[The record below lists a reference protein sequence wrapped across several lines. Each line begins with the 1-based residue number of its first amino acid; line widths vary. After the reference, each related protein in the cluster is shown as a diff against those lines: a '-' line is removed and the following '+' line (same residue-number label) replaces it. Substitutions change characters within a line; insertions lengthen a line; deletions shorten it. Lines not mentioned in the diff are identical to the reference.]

1 MTDFDISHYNNVHEV
16 SIKMGHALY
25 DVFEPTTVEDYGC
38 GIGSML
44 LGLKQSGA
52 WPVFG
57 HELVKEAKENAPVDI
72 RGRVNI
78 CNIFAPQFKTVP
90 GSDLTLCLEMVERLP
105 PESSDA
111 IIKILCQSTSSA
123 GFIVFSTPT
132 TPDDNPSHINIQP
145 IGKWLIRFYE
155 YDFLPDIDVYDK
167 LLAAWTEIGAP
178 ANYLKNMRVLR
189 RGARLGKESDAKGI
203 ASSIV
208 RR

>member
-1 MTDFDISHYNNVHEV
+1 
-16 SIKMGHALY
+16 
-25 DVFEPTTVEDYGC
+25 
-38 GIGSML
+38 
-44 LGLKQSGA
+44 
-52 WPVFG
+52 
-57 HELVKEAKENAPVDI
+57 
-72 RGRVNI
+72 
-78 CNIFAPQFKTVP
+78 
-90 GSDLTLCLEMVERLP
+90 
-105 PESSDA
+105 
-111 IIKILCQSTSSA
+111 
-123 GFIVFSTPT
+123 FSTPT